1 MWYLP
6 KHTDTSRKRETFWRF
21 WIVKI
26 HLSVLNYTITQLLWW
41 KYFNS
46 DWSNYLII
54 RQRSTITNTYQDNMD
69 LRSASQETT
78 QCYRTEQ
85 RAQIWPSVLV
95 PAFFSFCHTLD
106 AAQLC
111 LLWSFVTHQIHA
123 LTVTVT
129 LIFKNGY
136 KNITSLI
143 NTSQQ
148 KRTFGE
154 TAESSKLNPYK
165 FYSSLYYS
173 YLLVAT
179 TEIFLFLTFTNF
191 YVTNTKYK
199 NAYIFQHST
208 KLLLRL
214 ENKKDQETILCSKVT
229 IHLHKTF
236 ILQNSISHSI

>member
-95 PAFFSFCHTLD
+95 PAFFSFAFCG
-106 AAQLC
+106 
-111 LLWSFVTHQIHA
+111 LLSRTRGSRTDSRSHA
-123 LTVTVT
+123 K
-129 LIFKNGY
+129 KNGY

-148 KRTFGE
+148 KRAFGE

-236 ILQNSISHSI
+236 TLQNSISHSI

>member
-1 MWYLP
+1 M
-6 KHTDTSRKRETFWRF
+6 
-21 WIVKI
+21 
-26 HLSVLNYTITQLLWW
+26 LSNGATR
-41 KYFNS
+41 
-46 DWSNYLII
+46 SNLTL
-54 RQRSTITNTYQDNMD
+54 ST
-69 LRSASQETT
+69 SASFLFLLSHTRCCTT
-78 QCYRTEQ
+78 L
-85 RAQIWPSVLV
+85 PFVV
-95 PAFFSFCHTLD
+95 FCH
-106 AAQLC
+106 APEGN
-111 LLWSFVTHQIHA
+111 A
-123 LTVTVT
+123 LTVVVT

-236 ILQNSISHSI
+236 IVQNSISHSI

>member
-1 MWYLP
+1 MLWSLERQLMNKMWYLP

-95 PAFFSFCHTLD
+95 PAFFSFAFCG
-106 AAQLC
+106 
-111 LLWSFVTHQIHA
+111 LLSRTWGSRTDSRSHA
-123 LTVTVT
+123 NL
-129 LIFKNGY
+129 
-136 KNITSLI
+136 
-143 NTSQQ
+143 Q
-148 KRTFGE
+148 KRLQE
-154 TAESSKLNPYK
+154 YNESHKYLTAETHFWRNCR
-165 FYSSLYYS
+165 
-173 YLLVAT
+173 V
-179 TEIFLFLTFTNF
+179 
-191 YVTNTKYK
+191 
-199 NAYIFQHST
+199 
-208 KLLLRL
+208 L
-214 ENKKDQETILCSKVT
+214 EAEPL
-229 IHLHKTF
+229 
-236 ILQNSISHSI
+236 

>member
-1 MWYLP
+1 M
-6 KHTDTSRKRETFWRF
+6 
-21 WIVKI
+21 KI

-78 QCYRTEQ
+78 QRYRTEQ

-95 PAFFSFCHTLD
+95 PAFFSFAFCG
-106 AAQLC
+106 
-111 LLWSFVTHQIHA
+111 LLSRTRGSRTDSRSHA
-123 LTVTVT
+123 K
-129 LIFKNGY
+129 KNGY

-148 KRTFGE
+148 KRAFGE

-179 TEIFLFLTFTNF
+179 TEIFLFFNF
-191 YVTNTKYK
+191 YNTELKSCYGWIPRK
-199 NAYIFQHST
+199 VKKQFYA
-208 KLLLRL
+208 LRL
-214 ENKKDQETILCSKVT
+214 PYTLT
-229 IHLHKTF
+229 KTF
-236 ILQNSISHSI
+236 ILQNSITFASNFGIIGRFFSLP